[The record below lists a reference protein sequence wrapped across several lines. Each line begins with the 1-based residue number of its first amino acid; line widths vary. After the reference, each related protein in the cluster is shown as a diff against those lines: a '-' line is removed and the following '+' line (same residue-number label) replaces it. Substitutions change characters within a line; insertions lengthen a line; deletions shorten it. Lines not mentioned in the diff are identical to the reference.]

1 MRETASLV
9 VDGSAGS
16 AGVDAGRSGWSLQ
29 VDAVD
34 TDRA

>member
-16 AGVDAGRSGWSLQ
+16 AGIDGGSSDWSLEE
-29 VDAVD
+29 DAVD
-34 TDRA
+34 TDRV